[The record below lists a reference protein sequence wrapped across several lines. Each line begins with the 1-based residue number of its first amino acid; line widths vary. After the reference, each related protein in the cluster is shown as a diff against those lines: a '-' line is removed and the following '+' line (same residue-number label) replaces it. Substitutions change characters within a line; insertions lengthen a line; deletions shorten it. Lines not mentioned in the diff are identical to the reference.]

1 MNNDPLDL
9 YARASEW
16 TLDKIKGAAQK
27 LDSDTPCD
35 KWDVRELMN
44 HMLET
49 QRYFVG
55 SARGQSVSP
64 PGQTPPSGLLSDDP
78 VSDFKK
84 AREETMNTYGDKDVL
99 EKSGPT
105 LGIAVADQLLH
116 GWDLAKATGQDTTMP
131 PALAEAA
138 YQMIHGKLT
147 DDQRKGSF
155 KPEVQVDDTASAQ
168 DKFLAYAGRNPLN

>member
-1 MNNDPLDL
+1 MHNDLLDL
-9 YARASEW
+9 YSRASEW
-16 TLDKIKGAAQK
+16 TLDKVKGAAQQ
-27 LDSDTPCD
+27 LDSETPCEQ
-35 KWDVRELMN
+35 WDVRELMN

-64 PGQTPPSGLLSDDP
+64 PGQTPPTDLLSDDP
-78 VSDFKK
+78 VKDFKK
-84 AREETMNTYGDKDVL
+84 AREETMSTYGDRDVL

-116 GWDLAKATGQDTTMP
+116 GWDLAKASGQDTSMP
-131 PALAEAA
+131 PALVEAA

-155 KPEVQVDDTASAQ
+155 KPEVAIDSTASAQ
-168 DKFLAYAGRNPLN
+168 DKFLAYAGRDPRR

>member
-16 TLDKIKGAAQK
+16 TLDKVKGAAQS
-27 LDSDTPCD
+27 LNSDTPCD

-64 PGQTPPSGLLSDDP
+64 PGQTPPVGLLSDDP

-84 AREETMNTYGDKDVL
+84 A
-99 EKSGPT
+99 
-105 LGIAVADQLLH
+105 
-116 GWDLAKATGQDTTMP
+116 AK
-131 PALAEAA
+131 
-138 YQMIHGKLT
+138 
-147 DDQRKGSF
+147 R
-155 KPEVQVDDTASAQ
+155 
-168 DKFLAYAGRNPLN
+168 R

>member
-1 MNNDPLDL
+1 MTHDLLDL
-9 YARASEW
+9 YSRASEW
-16 TLDKIKGAAQK
+16 TLQKVKGAASG
-27 LDSDTPCD
+27 LDSDTPCER
-35 KWDVRELMN
+35 WNVRELMN

-64 PGQTPPSGLLSDDP
+64 PGQTPAATLLGDDP
-78 VSDFKK
+78 VQEFKK

-155 KPEVQVDDTASAQ
+155 KPELQVDDTASAQ